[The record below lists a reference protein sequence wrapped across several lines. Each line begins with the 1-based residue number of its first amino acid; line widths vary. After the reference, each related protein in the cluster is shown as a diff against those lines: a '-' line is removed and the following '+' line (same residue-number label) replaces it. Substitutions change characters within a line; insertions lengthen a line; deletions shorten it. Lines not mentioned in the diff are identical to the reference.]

1 METLFGI
8 SMDTIMLWVLSI
20 SLLVL
25 GLVAFLAWRKPIIA
39 KLALRNVPR
48 RRAQTILIVFGLML
62 ATMLI
67 TAAFGTGD
75 TMTYSMRTA
84 FTGGLGGID
93 IEVVRNNPQAV
104 NFSGPPD
111 FNRPVPT
118 FDAAL
123 LEELKGKWGSDD
135 RIDGWAPGFQQIGP
149 IIDTTTNQGSGQTFI
164 QGINADLSQTVGSL
178 QTLAGPAFDV
188 ASLKDDEVLL
198 DKAAADKL
206 NGKVGDSIRYIVQGK
221 PYEMKVRD
229 IIVNTSPSSQFPNT
243 FVTLKQAQTM
253 FNAPDQLTAI
263 QISLKGGPLDGI
275 KYSEEVTAKLDGLLD
290 DSYDISQV
298 KKGALDTA
306 NLIGNLFTSIFIGIA
321 LFSIAAGILLIIL
334 IFTMLA
340 AERKS
345 EMGMAR
351 AVGIQRGDLTRMF
364 IIEGMAYDLAAA
376 AVGAILG
383 VGIGFAMVG
392 IISSLIGNYGFSLT
406 PHVEARSLIV
416 AYCLGMLITFFTVA
430 ISAARVSQLNI
441 VSAIR
446 NIPEP
451 VRGERRLLQRLIAAF
466 DLLGDGQI
474 GGAIGA
480 LFGVLWSIFASGPV
494 LGLLGLFMLALG
506 WIAVNGFL
514 FHTGAS
520 LTIVAVGLTI
530 RWLLDRRRVR
540 PARRDRIAFTISGLA
555 LLIYWALPI
564 DALHDWFGLPEFN
577 LGIENFFVS
586 GIMMVMGAVWVVMF
600 NSDLLLGAMS
610 AVLGRVG
617 RMRPVLK
624 TAVAYPMAAIFRTG
638 MTIAMFALILFVLIM
653 MSVLT
658 NLNQQVD
665 PNKPEVSG
673 GYQIEASVS
682 YANPIPDINA
692 AIAADPTLNGKFDA
706 VGGQTT
712 LPFQLR
718 QPGRKPP
725 ATPPTEA
732 ELKENP
738 GLAEGWS
745 FYNMR
750 LSDDGYLNSTQFP
763 LQLRVKDYPTDKA
776 VWEAVASDP
785 TLVVIDALPVQF
797 GEIAEQSGGMQG
809 GGITD
814 GGFFYL
820 TGVKLSDTSMDKPI
834 EIEAQLP
841 NVPGAQPVKLKVIG
855 VLSRL
860 SNFYTGLYAS
870 NDVLTQAA
878 PAAMPPVPTTTYF
891 FRTRPGEDPDALR
904 RALGSAFLD
913 NGIEPLVISQELQ
926 EQQAVSNGLNGLL
939 QGFMT
944 LGLFVG
950 IAALGVISTR
960 AVVERRQQI
969 GVLRAIGY
977 QRRMVATSFLLE
989 SSFISML
996 GILIGV
1002 VLGLILSYNFV
1013 EFARQDTPQIVFDVP
1028 WLQIAGIIV
1037 LSYIASLITT
1047 ILPARQASQVYPAE
1061 ALRYE

>member
-1 METLFGI
+1 METLFGV
-8 SMDTIMLWVLSI
+8 SMDTIMLVVLSMSI
-20 SLLVL
+20 LVL
-25 GLVAFLAWRKPIIA
+25 GFVAFLAWRKPIIA

-48 RRAQTILIVFGLML
+48 RRAQTVLIVFGLML

-75 TMTYSMRTA
+75 TMTHSMRVA
-84 FTGGLGGID
+84 FTGGLGGTD
-93 IEVVRNNPQAV
+93 IEVVKRNPQAV

-123 LEELKGKWGSDD
+123 LDDLKAQWGTDD
-135 RIDGWAPGFQQIGP
+135 RIDGWSPSFQQIGP

-164 QGINADLSQTVGSL
+164 QGITPELAQTMGALNTTSG
-178 QTLAGPAFDV
+178 QAFDL
-188 ASLKDDEVLL
+188 ASLKDGEVLL
-198 DKAAADKL
+198 DRAAADKL
-206 NGKVGDSIRYIVQGK
+206 NASIGDSARYVIQGR
-221 PYEMKVRD
+221 PSEMKVRD
-229 IIVNTSPSSQFPNT
+229 IVVNTSPSSQFPNT
-243 FVTLKQAQTM
+243 FVTLNQARTM
-253 FNAPDQLTAI
+253 FNAPGQLTAI
-263 QISLKGGPLDGI
+263 QISLKGGPLEGI
-275 KYSEEVTAKLDGLLD
+275 KHSEEVAKKLDGMLD
-290 DSYDISQV
+290 ETYEVSEV
-298 KKGALDTA
+298 KKNALDTA
-306 NLIGNLFTSIFIGIA
+306 NLIGNFFTTVFIGIA

-376 AVGAILG
+376 AVGALLG
-383 VGIGFAMVG
+383 VGIGFAIVG
-392 IISSLIGNYGFSLT
+392 VISSLIGTYGFSLT
-406 PHVEARSLIV
+406 PHVEVRSLVV

-430 ISAARVSQLNI
+430 ISASRVSRLNI

-451 VRGERRLLQRLIAAF
+451 VKSDMKLGQRFMHAFEVLGE
-466 DLLGDGQI
+466 GQF
-474 GGAIGA
+474 GAGIGA
-480 LFGVLWSIFASGPV
+480 LFGAFWSMIVSGPVVAV
-494 LGLLGLFMLALG
+494 LGLLMLAAG
-506 WIAVNGFL
+506 WAGVSGLL

-520 LTIVAVGLTI
+520 LTIIALGFTI
-530 RWLLDRRRVR
+530 RWLLSRRKVR
-540 PARRDRIAFTISGLA
+540 AARRDRIAFTIAGLA
-555 LLIYWALPI
+555 LLVYWALPI

-586 GIMMVMGAVWVVMF
+586 GIMMVVGAVWVVMY
-600 NSDLLLGAMS
+600 NSDILLGIMS

-624 TAVAYPMAAIFRTG
+624 TAVAYPMSSIFRTG

-658 NLNQQVD
+658 NLNRQID
-665 PNKPEVSG
+665 PNRPDVSG
-673 GYQIEASVS
+673 DYQIEASVS
-682 YANPIPDINA
+682 YANPVADINA
-692 AIAADPTLNGKFDA
+692 RIAADPTLNGKFEA
-706 VGGQTT
+706 IGGQTL
-712 LPFQLR
+712 LPLQLR

-725 ATPPTEA
+725 ATPPTAE
-732 ELKENP
+732 ELKTNP
-738 GLAEGWS
+738 GIAEGWS
-745 FYNMR
+745 YYNVR
-750 LSDDGYLNSTQFP
+750 LADDAYLKSNRFP
-763 LQLRVKDYPTDKA
+763 LQLRLKDYPTDQA
-776 VWEAVASDP
+776 VWDAIANDP
-785 TLVVIDALPVQF
+785 TLAVIDAVPVQF
-797 GEIAEQSGGMQG
+797 GEIVEQSGGSFQAGGIG
-809 GGITD
+809 GGS
-814 GGFFYL
+814 FFYV
-820 TGVKLSDTSMDKPI
+820 TGARLSDPALNTPI
-834 EIEAQLP
+834 EIEARLP
-841 NVPGAQPVKLKVIG
+841 NAPNAPPVKLKVIG
-855 VLSRL
+855 VLSRF

-870 NDVLTQAA
+870 NELLKQVS
-878 PAAMPPVPTTTYF
+878 PMPIPTTTYF
-891 FRTRPGEDPDALR
+891 FRVKPGEDPQALR
-904 RALGSAFLD
+904 RALGSAFLE
-913 NGIEPLVISQELQ
+913 NGMEPVVISDDLKQT
-926 EQQAVSNGLNGLL
+926 QAVGNGLNGLL

-1002 VLGLILSYNFV
+1002 VLGLILSYNFT
-1013 EFARQDTPQIVFDVP
+1013 EFARKDTPQIVFEVP

-1037 LSYIASLITT
+1037 LSYVASLITT

>member
-1 METLFGI
+1 
-8 SMDTIMLWVLSI
+8 MDNIMLVVLSLSI
-20 SLLVL
+20 FVL
-25 GLVAFLAWRKPIIA
+25 AIVAFLAWRKPIIA
-39 KLALRNVPR
+39 KLALRNIPR
-48 RRAQTILIVFGLML
+48 RRAQTVLIVFGLML

-75 TMTYSMRTA
+75 TMTYSMRVA
-84 FTGGLGGID
+84 FTGGLGGTD
-93 IEVVRNNPQAV
+93 IEVTKANPQAV

-118 FDAAL
+118 FDASL
-123 LEELKGKWGSDD
+123 LDDLKARWGSDD
-135 RIDGWAPGFQQIGP
+135 RIDGWAPSFQQIGP
-149 IIDTTTNQGSGQTFI
+149 IIDTTTNQGSGQTFV
-164 QGINADLSQTVGSL
+164 QGINSELSQTMGNL
-178 QTLAGPAFDV
+178 DTTAGQPFDV

-198 DKAAADKL
+198 DKSAADKL
-206 NGKVGDSIRYIVQGK
+206 NGKVGDSVRYIIQGK

-229 IIVNTSPSSQFPNT
+229 IVVNTSPSSQFPNT

-253 FNAPDQLTAI
+253 FNAPNQLTAV
-263 QISLKGGPLDGI
+263 QVSLKGGPLDGI
-275 KYSEEVTAKLDGLLD
+275 KYSEEVAAKLDGLLD
-290 DSYDISQV
+290 DTFEVSEV

-306 NLIGNLFTSIFIGIA
+306 NLIGNLFTTIFIGVA

-376 AVGAILG
+376 AVGSALG
-383 VGIGFAMVG
+383 VAIGFAMVG
-392 IISSLIGNYGFSLT
+392 IISSLLGTFGFSLT

-416 AYCLGMLITFFTVA
+416 AYCLGMLFTFFTVA
-430 ISAARVSQLNI
+430 ISAARVSSLNI

-451 VRGERRLLQRLIAAF
+451 VKGERKLGRRFMDAF
-466 DLLGDGQI
+466 DVLAEGRFGAGI
-474 GGAIGA
+474 GGLIGA
-480 LFGVLWSIFASGPV
+480 FWSMIVSGPVVAV
-494 LGLLGLFMLALG
+494 LGLLMLAAG
-506 WIAVNGFL
+506 WTGVNGLL

-520 LTIVAVGLTI
+520 LTIIAVGFTI
-530 RWLLDRRRVR
+530 RWLLNRRKVR
-540 PARRDRIAFTISGLA
+540 PARRDRIAFTIAGFA
-555 LLIYWALPI
+555 LLVYWALPI
-564 DALHDWFGLPEFN
+564 DALHDWFGLPQFN

-586 GIMMVMGAVWVVMF
+586 GIMMVTGAVWVVMY
-600 NSDLLLGAMS
+600 NSDILLGIMS

-617 RMRPVLK
+617 RLRPVLK
-624 TAVAYPMAAIFRTG
+624 TAVAYPMASIFRTG
-638 MTIAMFALILFVLIM
+638 LTIAMFALILFVLIM

-665 PNKPEVSG
+665 PNKPEVTG
-673 GYQIEASVS
+673 GYQIQASVS
-682 YANPIPDINA
+682 FANPIPDIYA
-692 AIAADPTLNGKFDA
+692 AIDANPSLNGKFAA

-725 ATPPTEA
+725 PVPPTEE
-732 ELKENP
+732 ELKANP
-738 GLAEGWS
+738 SLAEGWS
-745 FYNMR
+745 YYNVR
-750 LSDDGYLNSTQFP
+750 LSDDPYLQSTQFP
-763 LQLRVKDYPTDKA
+763 LQLRLKDYPTDQA
-776 VWEAVASDP
+776 VWDALAKDP
-785 TLVVIDALPVQF
+785 TLAVIDALPVQF
-797 GEIAEQSGGMQG
+797 GEIMEQSGGINARGIG
-809 GGITD
+809 GGS
-814 GGFFYL
+814 FFYI
-820 TGVKLSDTSMDKPI
+820 TGAKLSDTTLNAPI
-834 EIEAQLP
+834 EIEARLP
-841 NVPGAQPVKLKVIG
+841 NVPNAQPVKLKIIG

-860 SNFYTGLYAS
+860 SNFYTGLYTSNEMVKQAS
-870 NDVLTQAA
+870 PL
-878 PAAMPPVPTTTYF
+878 PVPATTYF
-891 FRTRPGEDPDALR
+891 FRIKPGEDPQALR

-913 NGIEPLVISQELQ
+913 NGMEPVVISDDLKRT
-926 EQQAVSNGLNGLL
+926 QAVGNGLNGLL

-977 QRRMVATSFLLE
+977 QRRMVAMSFLLE
-989 SSFISML
+989 ASFISML
-996 GILIGV
+996 GIIIGV

-1013 EFARQDTPQIVFDVP
+1013 QFARKDTPQIVFEVP

-1037 LSYIASLITT
+1037 LSYVASLITT

>member
-1 METLFGI
+1 METLFGV
-8 SMDTIMLWVLSI
+8 SMDTIMLIVLSMSI
-20 SLLVL
+20 FVL
-25 GLVAFLAWRKPIIA
+25 AIVAFLAWRKPIIA

-48 RRAQTILIVFGLML
+48 RRAQTVLIIFGLML

-75 TMTYSMRTA
+75 TMTYSMRVA
-84 FTGGLGGID
+84 FTGGLGGTD
-93 IEVVRNNPQAV
+93 IQVAKANPQAV

-111 FNRPVPT
+111 FNRPSPT
-118 FDAAL
+118 FNASL
-123 LEELKGKWGSDD
+123 LDVLKAKWGTDD
-135 RIDGWAPGFQQIGP
+135 RIDGWAPSFEQIGP
-149 IIDTTTNQGSGQTFI
+149 IIDTTTNQGSGQTFV
-164 QGINADLSQTVGSL
+164 QGITTDLAQTMGALNTTSG
-178 QTLAGPAFDV
+178 QPFDV
-188 ASLKDDEVLL
+188 ASLKDNEVLL

-206 NGKVGDSIRYIVQGK
+206 DGKVGDSVRYVIQGK

-229 IIVNTSPSSQFPNT
+229 IIVNTSPSTQFPNT

-253 FNAPDQLTAI
+253 FNAPGQLTAV
-263 QISLKGGPLDGI
+263 QISLKGGPLEGTQ
-275 KYSEEVTAKLDGLLD
+275 YSGEVAKKLDDLLD
-290 DSYDISQV
+290 DTYEVSEV
-298 KKGALDTA
+298 KKSALDTA
-306 NLIGNLFTSIFIGIA
+306 NLIGNFFTTVFIGIA

-364 IIEGMAYDLAAA
+364 IIEGMAYDLVAA
-376 AVGAILG
+376 AVGSALG
-383 VGIGFAMVG
+383 VAIGFAMVG
-392 IISSLIGNYGFSLT
+392 IISSLLGTFGFSLT
-406 PHVEARSLIV
+406 PHVEIRSLIV

-430 ISAARVSQLNI
+430 ISASRVSSLNI

-451 VRGERRLLQRLIAAF
+451 VKPERKLGQRFLDAF
-466 DLLGDGQI
+466 DIMAEGRLGAGI
-474 GGAIGA
+474 GGIIGA
-480 LFGVLWSIFASGPV
+480 IWSMIVSGPV
-494 LGLLGLFMLALG
+494 VAVLGILMLAAG
-506 WIAVNGFL
+506 WAGVNGFL

-520 LTIVAVGLTI
+520 LTIIAIGFTF
-530 RWLLDRRRVR
+530 RWFLNRRKVR
-540 PARRDRIAFTISGLA
+540 PTRRDRIAFTIAGFA
-555 LLIYWALPI
+555 LLVYWALPI
-564 DALHDWFGLPEFN
+564 DALHDWFGLPAFN

-586 GIMMVMGAVWVVMF
+586 GIMMVVGAVWVVMY
-600 NSDLLLGAMS
+600 NSDILLGIMS

-617 RMRPVLK
+617 RLRPVLK
-624 TAVAYPMAAIFRTG
+624 TAVAYPMASIFRTG

-658 NLNQQVD
+658 NLNRQVD
-665 PNKPEVSG
+665 PNRPEVSG
-673 GYQIEASVS
+673 GYQIQASVS
-682 YANPIPDINA
+682 YANPVSDINA
-692 AIAADPTLNGKFDA
+692 RIAADPALNGKFDA

-712 LPFQLR
+712 LPLQLR

-725 ATPPTEA
+725 STPPTAE
-732 ELKENP
+732 ELKANP
-738 GLAEGWS
+738 AAAEGWS
-745 FYNMR
+745 FYNVR
-750 LSDDGYLNSTQFP
+750 LSDDAYLQSTKFP
-763 LQLRVKDYPTDKA
+763 LQLRLKDYPNDQA
-776 VWEAVASDP
+776 VWDAIAKDP
-785 TLVVIDALPVQF
+785 TLAVIDALPVQF
-797 GEIAEQSGGMQG
+797 GEIAEQSGGFQG
-809 GGITD
+809 GGIR
-814 GGFFYL
+814 GGSFFYV
-820 TGVKLSDTSMDKPI
+820 TGVKLSDATMDKPI
-834 EIEAQLP
+834 EIEAKLP
-841 NVPGAQPVKLKVIG
+841 NVPNAKPVKLKIIG

-860 SNFYTGLYAS
+860 SNFYTGVYAS
-870 NDVLTQAA
+870 NEVLSQVS
-878 PAAMPPVPTTTYF
+878 PIPVPTTTYF
-891 FRTRPGEDPDALR
+891 FRLKPGEDPQTLR
-904 RALGSAFLD
+904 RALGSAFLE
-913 NGIEPLVISQELQ
+913 NGMEPVVISDDLKRT
-926 EQQAVSNGLNGLL
+926 QAVGNGLNGLL

-977 QRRMVATSFLLE
+977 QRRMVAASFLLE

-1002 VLGLILSYNFV
+1002 VLGLILSYNFT
-1013 EFARQDTPQIVFDVP
+1013 EFARKDTPQIVFDVP

-1037 LSYIASLITT
+1037 LSYVASLITT

>member
-20 SLLVL
+20 SILVL

-39 KLALRNVPR
+39 KLALRNIPR
-48 RRAQTILIVFGLML
+48 RRAQTVLIVFGLML

-93 IEVVRNNPQAV
+93 IEVVKSNPQAT

-111 FNRPVPT
+111 FNRAVPT

-149 IIDTTTNQGSGQTFI
+149 IIDVTTNQGSGQTFI
-164 QGINADLSQTVGSL
+164 QGITPDLSQTVGSL
-178 QTLAGPAFDV
+178 RTVAGGAFDV

-206 NGKVGDSIRYIVQGK
+206 NGKIGDSIRYIVQGK

-243 FVTLKQAQTM
+243 FVTLNQAQTM
-253 FNAPDQLTAI
+253 FNAPNQLTAI

-275 KYSEEVTAKLDGLLD
+275 KYSEEVTAKLEGLLD
-290 DSYDISQV
+290 DTYEVSEV
-298 KKGALDTA
+298 KKSNLELA
-306 NLIGNLFTSIFIGIA
+306 NAIGNVATTFFIGIA
-321 LFSIAAGILLIIL
+321 LFSIASGILLIIL

-376 AVGAILG
+376 AVGAALG
-383 VGIGFAMVG
+383 VAVGFVMVST
-392 IISSLIGNYGFSLT
+392 ISSLIGNYGFSLT

-451 VRGERRLLQRLIAAF
+451 VRGERRLGGRIIAAF
-466 DLLGDGQI
+466 DLLGEGQF

-480 LFGVLWSIFASGPV
+480 LFGVLWAIIASGPV
-494 LGLLGLFMLALG
+494 LGIVGLLMLAAG
-506 WIAVNGFL
+506 WVFVNGFL

-520 LTIVAVGLTI
+520 LTIVAIGLTI

-540 PARRDRIAFTISGLA
+540 PARRDRIAFTIAGLA

-600 NSDLLLGAMS
+600 NSDILLGAMS

-692 AIAADPTLNGKFDA
+692 AIAADPALNGKFEA

-725 ATPPTEA
+725 ATPPTE
-732 ELKENP
+732 EQLKANP
-738 GLAEGWS
+738 GMAEGWS
-745 FYNMR
+745 FYNVR
-750 LSDDGYLNSTQFP
+750 LADDGYLNSTQFP
-763 LQLRVKDYPTDKA
+763 LQLRVKDYATDKD
-776 VWEAVASDP
+776 VWDAVANDP

-797 GEIAEQSGGMQG
+797 GEIAEQTGSFQG
-809 GGITD
+809 GGLSES
-814 GGFFYL
+814 GFFYI
-820 TGVKLSDTSMDKPI
+820 TGVRLSDASMEKPI
-834 EIEAQLP
+834 EIEARLA

-860 SNFYTGLYAS
+860 SDFYTGLYVS
-870 NDVLTQAA
+870 NDMLKQAA

-891 FRTRPGEDPDALR
+891 FRTKLGEDPDTLR
-904 RALGSAFLD
+904 RALGSAFLN
-913 NGIEPLVISQELQ
+913 NGMEPVVISQELQ

-977 QRRMVATSFLLE
+977 QRRMVAMSFLLE

-1037 LSYIASLITT
+1037 LSYVASLITT